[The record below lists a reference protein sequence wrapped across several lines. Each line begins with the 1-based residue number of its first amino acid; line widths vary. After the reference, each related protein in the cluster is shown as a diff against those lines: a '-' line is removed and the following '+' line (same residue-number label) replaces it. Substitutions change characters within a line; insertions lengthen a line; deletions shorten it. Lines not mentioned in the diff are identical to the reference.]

1 MFYLE
6 TKDGDKFFTDTNSD
20 DKAEFEK
27 IIEQKLGS
35 QAAELF
41 KQLIEDA
48 EQKNRDVLIG
58 DLEYVIRELRDIQNQ
73 LQKI

>member
-27 IIEQKLGS
+27 IIEQKLGT

-73 LQKI
+73 LQS

>member
-6 TKDGDKFFTDTNSD
+6 TKDGDKFFTESNSS

-35 QAAELF
+35 DAAELF
-41 KQLIEDA
+41 NQLIAEAEEDGYS
-48 EQKNRDVLIG
+48 EGFRDG
-58 DLEYVIRELRDIQNQ
+58 GNTY
-73 LQKI
+73 